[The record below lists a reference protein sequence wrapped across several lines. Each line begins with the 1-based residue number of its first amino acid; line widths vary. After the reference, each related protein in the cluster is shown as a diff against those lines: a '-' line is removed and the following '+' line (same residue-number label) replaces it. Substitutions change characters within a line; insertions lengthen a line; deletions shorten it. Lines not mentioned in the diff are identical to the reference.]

1 MSIDLNILIEEK
13 TLLQKEFDDMSK
25 KMKTVEIDL
34 IQMKANLN
42 AINGAIQQTKKF
54 IEMAQ
59 NKVKE
64 GNNKK

>member
-1 MSIDLNILIEEK
+1 MAIDLSTLIEEK

-42 AINGAIQQTKKF
+42 AINGAI
-54 IEMAQ
+54 
-59 NKVKE
+59 
-64 GNNKK
+64 